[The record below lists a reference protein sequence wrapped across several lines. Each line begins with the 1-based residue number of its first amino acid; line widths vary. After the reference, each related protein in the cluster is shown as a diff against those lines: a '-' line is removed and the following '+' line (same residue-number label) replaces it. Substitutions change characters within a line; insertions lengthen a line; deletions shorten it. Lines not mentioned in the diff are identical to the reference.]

1 MQKPEDLLG
10 KYMRYS
16 KRIAVFGIAQWALIA
31 GTCLVFIWVMG
42 SIENNVT
49 ETLIS
54 LATNIITSSSA
65 IAIAT
70 SSGYYAHSA
79 YDKKLQKKVEKVIFP
94 DEKEDDESSD
104 EEVVEDAGENG

>member
-1 MQKPEDLLG
+1 MQKPEDLIG

-31 GTCLVFIWVMG
+31 GVCLVFIWVMG
-42 SIENNVT
+42 SIDNKVT

-54 LATNIITSSSA
+54 LANSIITSSSA

-79 YDKKLQKKVEKVIFP
+79 YDKKLQKKVEKAIFP
-94 DEKEDDESSD
+94 DEKEDENSD

>member
-79 YDKKLQKKVEKVIFP
+79 YDKKLQKKVEKTIFP
-94 DEKEDDESSD
+94 DEKEDESSD

>member
-1 MQKPEDLLG
+1 MHKPEDLIG

-31 GTCLVFIWVMG
+31 GVCLVFIWVMG
-42 SIENNVT
+42 SIDNKVT

-54 LATNIITSSSA
+54 LANSIITSSSA

-79 YDKKLQKKVEKVIFP
+79 YDKKLQKKVEKAIFP
-94 DEKEDDESSD
+94 DEKEDENSD

>member
-42 SIENNVT
+42 SIDNKVT
-49 ETLIS
+49 DTLIS
-54 LATNIITSSSA
+54 LANNIITSSSA

-79 YDKKLQKKVEKVIFP
+79 YDKKLQKKVEKTIFP
-94 DEKEDDESSD
+94 DEKEDESSD